1 RNDKKNLGLCFLLS
15 FETSDDNSVFDLF
28 ELIGFGRK
36 GAHKGQGVHSIK
48 GLETSSPAYRI
59 DDANR
64 IPAVSDHKFQDLLY
78 AIQAEKGFILLANLR
93 PIKKDAGTILAVER
107 KDNSGYVFKLVLN
120 GKAKTLDLSVFPDE
134 GNQSLVSVEE
144 VKLPLARWSSITLFV
159 QEDQAQLYVGCEKMT
174 NVELEIPIQ
183 DIFTRDLSNRARLR
197 IAKGGVNDNFPGMLQ
212 NVRFV
217 FGTTL
222 ETILRNKGCQISTGT
237 LIKLDNPMNSSRPAI
252 RTNYIGQKTKDVCG
266 FSCDD
271 LTKMFI
277 ELQSLRALVTKVEI
291 SVNNMELIA
300 PHNIKKGICLHNNVV
315 YENTAEWTTDT
326 CTTCTCQNSAV
337 MCHKVSC
344 PLMPCSNATVPDG
357 ECCPRCWPSD
367 SADDAWS
374 PWSEWTTC
382 STTCGNGIQQRG
394 RSCDRINHLCEGSSV
409 QTRICNMQECDKRFR
424 QNGAWSHWSPW
435 SSCSVTCGSGLI
447 TRIRLCNSPLP
458 QMGGKTCEGEA
469 RENMP
474 CQKSPCPINGNWGPW
489 SPWDACPITCGGG
502 IQKRSRLCNN
512 PEPKFGGKDCTDDA
526 TATQICNKQDCPID
540 GCLSNPCFAGS
551 KCTSFP
557 DGSWKC
563 GPCPVGYQGNGIRC
577 KDIDECQ
584 EVPDT
589 CFVLGG
595 VHRCENTVPGYHCLP
610 CPSRFTGPQPFGQG
624 VEDAMANKQV
634 CKPRNPCADGTHT
647 CNKYAK
653 CIYLGHFSDPM
664 YRCECKP
671 GYAGNGLICGEDSD
685 LDGWP
690 NEDLQCVANATY
702 HCIKDNCPKLPN
714 SGQEDYDDDGIGD
727 ACDDDDDNDNIPDDR
742 DNCPFNFN
750 PQQYDYDRD
759 DVGDHCDNCPY
770 NHNPLQIDTDQNGE
784 GDACAVDIDG
794 DGILNERDNC
804 QYVYNVDQ
812 TDSDLD
818 GVGDQCDNCPMAH
831 NPDQMDSDSDRIG
844 DKCDDNQDID
854 EDGHQNNLDNCPYV
868 PNANQVDH
876 DKDGKGDACDHDDD
890 NDGIPDDRDNCRLV
904 PNPDQVD
911 SDGDGRGDACKNDFD
926 NDKVNDIDDV
936 CPENVHISETDFRR
950 FQMIPLDPKGTSQ
963 IDPNWIVRHKGKE
976 LVQTVNCDPGLAI
989 GFDEFNAV
997 DFSGTFFINT
1007 ERDDDYAGFVFGY
1020 QSSSRFYVVM
1030 WKQITQT
1037 YWEAQ
1042 PTKAQ
1047 GYSGLSIKV
1056 VNSTTGPGI
1065 HLRNALWHTGNTVGQ
1080 VKTLWHDP
1088 RQIGWK
1094 DFTAYRWRLS
1104 HRPKTGFIRVVMYEG
1119 KKIMADSG
1127 PLYDKTYAGGRLG
1140 LFVFSQ
1146 EMTFFS
1152 DLKYECKGKNIHE

>member
-1 RNDKKNLGLCFLLS
+1 
-15 FETSDDNSVFDLF
+15 
-28 ELIGFGRK
+28 GRK

-197 IAKGGVNDNFPGMLQ
+197 IAKGGVNDNFP
-212 NVRFV
+212 VRYF
-217 FGTTL
+217 
-222 ETILRNKGCQISTGT
+222 
-237 LIKLDNPMNSSRPAI
+237 LITNSRVQFKEDN
-252 RTNYIGQKTKDVCG
+252 
-266 FSCDD
+266 
-271 LTKMFI
+271 
-277 ELQSLRALVTKVEI
+277 
-291 SVNNMELIA
+291 LIC
-300 PHNIKKGICLHNNVV
+300 HWGGDSFKN
-315 YENTAEWTTDT
+315 
-326 CTTCTCQNSAV
+326 NSAV

-409 QTRICNMQECDKRFR
+409 QTRICNMQECDKRCDKFTI
-424 QNGAWSHWSPW
+424 QKYLFFF
-435 SSCSVTCGSGLI
+435 SV
-447 TRIRLCNSPLP
+447 
-458 QMGGKTCEGEA
+458 
-469 RENMP
+469 
-474 CQKSPCPINGNWGPW
+474 NGNWGPW